1 MWLLNATTKQLEF
14 FNEQDKYGRYA
25 IFSHVWLS
33 KDQEVTFQDVEHGT
47 YDHKAGWAKVVNA
60 CRRALE
66 DKLDYC
72 WIDTCC
78 VDKTS
83 SAELSEAINSMYRWY
98 HQAKVCYAYLPDV
111 PSVPL
116 RESKW
121 FTRGWTLQELI
132 APGHVLFYDGAW
144 NFLGSKI
151 SMVRE
156 LAEITR
162 IDANVLRD
170 RENLMSVSVAAR
182 MAWAADRA
190 TSREEDR
197 AYSLMGIFDVNMPM
211 LYGEG
216 RKAFTRLQEEII
228 KISTD
233 HSILVWQGWEKS
245 HLTTLMAPSPYGF
258 RYAHNI
264 LSWDSPGIDESFQ
277 LSNKGLRISLPAV
290 QTPEHP
296 HLLTA
301 ILNCRYD
308 ANSLTQIAIL
318 LRKQP
323 HGRIVPTRELTSTV
337 CEISAAPNSTAKL
350 STLRNLDRKYL
361 PSAEWMDL
369 LIVRE
374 KPNSSSEAPGS
385 IWTQVITIHNT
396 IAHLEILQVHPSEA
410 WDPRRKTMTFIMTGS
425 PEYDR
430 GYMVFGEKDGNGK
443 RKFGL
448 AFGQEINSGRMEPRI
463 WLTKCASVAEAGVWF
478 KGLGSTIPRKSAR
491 VEFKKGRADL
501 SAGVE
506 RKLTAKG
513 EVEWVIHVTLIV
525 GG

>member
-33 KDQEVTFQDVEHGT
+33 KDQEVTFQDIEHGT

-98 HQAKVCYAYLPDV
+98 YQAKVCYAYLPDV
-111 PSVPL
+111 PDVPL

-233 HSILVWQGWEKS
+233 HSILVW
-245 HLTTLMAPSPYGF
+245 
-258 RYAHNI
+258 
-264 LSWDSPGIDESFQ
+264 
-277 LSNKGLRISLPAV
+277 
-290 QTPEHP
+290 
-296 HLLTA
+296 
-301 ILNCRYD
+301 
-308 ANSLTQIAIL
+308 
-318 LRKQP
+318 
-323 HGRIVPTRELTSTV
+323 
-337 CEISAAPNSTAKL
+337 
-350 STLRNLDRKYL
+350 
-361 PSAEWMDL
+361 
-369 LIVRE
+369 
-374 KPNSSSEAPGS
+374 
-385 IWTQVITIHNT
+385 
-396 IAHLEILQVHPSEA
+396 
-410 WDPRRKTMTFIMTGS
+410 
-425 PEYDR
+425 
-430 GYMVFGEKDGNGK
+430 
-443 RKFGL
+443 
-448 AFGQEINSGRMEPRI
+448 
-463 WLTKCASVAEAGVWF
+463 
-478 KGLGSTIPRKSAR
+478 
-491 VEFKKGRADL
+491 
-501 SAGVE
+501 
-506 RKLTAKG
+506 
-513 EVEWVIHVTLIV
+513 
-525 GG
+525 